1 MLENVR
7 ISSDI
12 IAMMEDTDNDTAR
25 GTNGSSLSA
34 RIICDT
40 LGLLARRYRIQES
53 TRGRDTVHSMIH
65 RSGKVR
71 DTAMVVYQV
80 SGYLEQDTGERRYP
94 GK

>member
-65 RSGKVR
+65 RSAKVR
-71 DTAMVVYQV
+71 DTAIVVYQV
-80 SGYLEQDTGERRYP
+80 SGHQRQDTGE
-94 GK
+94 

>member
-12 IAMMEDTDNDTAR
+12 IAMIEDTDNDAAK

-34 RIICDT
+34 RSICDT
-40 LGLLARRYRIQES
+40 LGLLAMRYRIQDS
-53 TRGRDTVHSMIH
+53 TRGRDTVHRMMH

-71 DTAMVVYQV
+71 DTDMVVYQV
-80 SGYLEQDTGERRYP
+80 CGHEEHDTG
-94 GK
+94 